1 MSIVHN
7 KDIGTKQKA
16 LAINL
21 DRKIY
26 GSFAE
31 IGAGQDVAANFFKAG
46 ASSGTI
52 AKTMSAYDMTF
63 SDAIYGAQQGR
74 RYVSEPR
81 LISMLEREYGLL
93 IERLAEQR
101 GTTTTFF
108 AFSDTISALNYHKTN
123 DGHGWMGVR
132 FQLEPDGEF
141 NDVVLHVKLLDND
154 NNLQQQAVGILG
166 VNLIYACF
174 YYHEIPP
181 VFLLSL
187 MDNLS
192 KDRIQIDM
200 IRFEGPGFTKVD
212 NRLMSLHL
220 VKYGFSDVAVFGPD
234 GKNLQPSEAL
244 YKKHI
249 VVVRGRFRPIINVHL
264 DMLHTGVKQ
273 FMQEPD
279 VDKTNIVV
287 ITELTLQSLKERNA
301 DQTAEIDEKDF
312 LDRVDIL
319 CSLGQTVLISNFH
332 EYYKL
337 VAYLSKITKLKL
349 GVVLGYPNL
358 EYIFSEEHYGDL
370 PGGILESFATL
381 FSRKVKL
388 FIYPT
393 LRDGVIYNCLR
404 FNLPPHLI
412 DLYRYLIANDKI
424 EDIRHYNENNLH
436 VQTDKVLQLIR
447 QGAPGWEEYVPPEV
461 AAMIKDRR
469 LFGYAGDGPGTGAT
483 GNGETTGNGEGT
495 HNGGETSNGQGTGK
509 DPGKV
514 VDAA

>member
-1 MSIVHN
+1 MSSIHH

-21 DRKIY
+21 DPQIY

-63 SDAIYGAQQGR
+63 SDAIYGIQQVR
-74 RYVSEPR
+74 RYVSENR
-81 LISMLEREYGLL
+81 LISMLDHEYGLL
-93 IERLAEQR
+93 IERLALQR
-101 GTTTTFF
+101 GSSTTFF
-108 AFSDTISALNYHKTN
+108 AFSDTISALNYQKTN

-132 FQLEPDGEF
+132 FQLEPNGPF

-154 NNLQQQAVGILG
+154 NNMQQQAVGVLG
-166 VNLIYACF
+166 VNLIFACF
-174 YYHEIPP
+174 YYYQNPP

-187 MDNLS
+187 MDDLS
-192 KDRIQIDM
+192 NDRIQIDM
-200 IRFEGPGFTKVD
+200 IRFEGPDFSKVD

-220 VKYGFSDVAVFGPD
+220 VKYGFSDAAVFGPD
-234 GKNLQPSEAL
+234 GKNQQPSEVL

-249 VVVRGRFRPIINVHL
+249 VVIRGRFRPIINVHL
-264 DMLHTGVKQ
+264 DMLNNGLKQ

-279 VDKTNIVV
+279 VDKTNVIVV
-287 ITELTLQSLKERNA
+287 TELTLQLLKERNA
-301 DQTAEIDEKDF
+301 DHSAEIDEKDF

-358 EYIFSEEHYGDL
+358 EYIFSEEHYGEL

-393 LRDGVIYNCLR
+393 LRDGVIYNCLK
-404 FNLPPHLI
+404 FSPPPHLI
-412 DLYRYLIANDKI
+412 DLYRYLIANNKI
-424 EDIRHYNENNLH
+424 EDIRHYNENNLN
-436 VQTDKVLQLIR
+436 VQTDKVLQLIK
-447 QGAPGWEEYVPPEV
+447 QGADGWEEYVPAEV
-461 AAMIKDRR
+461 ATMIKDRC
-469 LFGYAGDGPGTGAT
+469 LFGYPCEIKPAS
-483 GNGETTGNGEGT
+483 E
-495 HNGGETSNGQGTGK
+495 
-509 DPGKV
+509 
-514 VDAA
+514 

>member
-1 MSIVHN
+1 MSTTIQN
-7 KDIGTKQKA
+7 TNIGTKQKA

-21 DRKIY
+21 DPQIY

-46 ASSGTI
+46 GSSGTI

-63 SDAIYGAQQGR
+63 SDAIYGVQQTR
-74 RYVSEPR
+74 RYVSEQR
-81 LISMLEREYGLL
+81 LISMLDHEYGLL

-101 GTTTTFF
+101 GDSTTFF
-108 AFSDTISALNYHKTN
+108 AFSDTISALNYQKTN
-123 DGHGWMGVR
+123 EGHGWMGVR
-132 FQLEPDGEF
+132 FQLEPNGVF

-166 VNLIYACF
+166 VNLMYACF
-174 YYHEIPP
+174 YYHENAP

-187 MDNLS
+187 LDELS

-200 IRFEGPGFTKVD
+200 IRFEGPNFTKVD

-220 VKYGFSDVAVFGPD
+220 VKYGFSDAAVFGPD
-234 GKNLQPSEAL
+234 GKNLQPSEVL

-249 VVVRGRFRPIINVHL
+249 VVIRGRFRPLINVHL
-264 DMLHTGVKQ
+264 DMLNTGVKQ
-273 FMQEPD
+273 FMEEPD
-279 VDKTNIVV
+279 VDKNNIVV

-301 DQTAEIDEKDF
+301 DETAEIDEKDF

-337 VAYLSKITKLKL
+337 VSYLSKITKLKM

-358 EYIFSEEHYGDL
+358 EYIFSEEHYQEL

-393 LRDGVIYNCLR
+393 LRDGVIWNCLR
-404 FNLPPHLI
+404 FHPPAHLI
-412 DLYRYLIANDKI
+412 DLYRYLIANNKI
-424 EDIRHYNENNLH
+424 EDIRHYNEKNLH
-436 VQTDKVLQLIR
+436 VQTDIVLQLIK
-447 QGAPGWEEYVPPEV
+447 QGAEGWEQYVPAEV
-461 AAMIKDRR
+461 AAMIKDRC
-469 LFGYAGDGPGTGAT
+469 LFGYACVADPAKEGAAI
-483 GNGETTGNGEGT
+483 
-495 HNGGETSNGQGTGK
+495 SNNNR
-509 DPGKV
+509 
-514 VDAA
+514 

>member
-1 MSIVHN
+1 MSNIYH

-21 DRKIY
+21 DPKIY

-63 SDAIYGAQQGR
+63 SDAIYGVQQVR
-74 RYVSEPR
+74 RYVSENR
-81 LISMLEREYGLL
+81 LISMLDHEYGLL

-101 GTTTTFF
+101 GDTTTFF
-108 AFSDTISALNYHKTN
+108 AFSDTISALNYQKTN
-123 DGHGWMGVR
+123 EGHGWMGVR
-132 FQLEPDGEF
+132 FQLQPNGPF

-154 NNLQQQAVGILG
+154 NNMQQQAVGVLG
-166 VNLIYACF
+166 VNLMFACF
-174 YYHEIPP
+174 YYYENPP

-187 MDNLS
+187 MDDLS

-200 IRFEGPGFTKVD
+200 IRFEGPDFDKVD

-220 VKYGFSDVAVFGPD
+220 VKLGFSDAAVFSPD
-234 GKNLQPSEAL
+234 GDNLQPSEVL

-249 VVVRGRFRPIINVHL
+249 VVIRGRFRPLINVHL
-264 DMLHTGVKQ
+264 DMLNTGVKQ

-279 VDKTNIVV
+279 VDKNNVVV

-301 DQTAEIDEKDF
+301 DETAEIDEKDF

-319 CSLGQTVLISNFH
+319 CSLGQTVMISNFH

-337 VAYLSKITKLKL
+337 VAYLSKITKLKM

-358 EYIFSEEHYGDL
+358 EYIFSEEHYQDL
-370 PGGILESFATL
+370 PGGILESVATL

-393 LRDGVIYNCLR
+393 LRDGVILNCLK
-404 FNLPPHLI
+404 FNPAANLI
-412 DLYRYLIANDKI
+412 DLYRYLIANNKI
-424 EDIRHYNENNLH
+424 EDIRHYKESNLH
-436 VQTDKVLQLIR
+436 VETDNVLQLIK
-447 QGAPGWEEYVPPEV
+447 QGVEGWENYVPPEV
-461 AAMIKDRR
+461 AAMIKDRC
-469 LFGYAGDGPGTGAT
+469 LFGYACEIDPAKAHAATPDSDPGTGV
-483 GNGETTGNGEGT
+483 
-495 HNGGETSNGQGTGK
+495 
-509 DPGKV
+509 GKV
-514 VDAA
+514 

>member
-1 MSIVHN
+1 MNTIRN
-7 KDIGTKQKA
+7 TDIGTKQKA

-21 DRKIY
+21 DPKIY

-63 SDAIYGAQQGR
+63 SDAIYGVQQVR
-74 RYVSEPR
+74 RYVSEQR
-81 LISMLEREYGLL
+81 LISMLDHEYSLL
-93 IERLAEQR
+93 IERLAAQR
-101 GTTTTFF
+101 GDSTTFF

-123 DGHGWMGVR
+123 QGHGWMGVR
-132 FQLEPDGEF
+132 FQLEPNGKF

-154 NNLQQQAVGILG
+154 NNLQQQAAGILG
-166 VNLIYACF
+166 VNLMYACF
-174 YYHEIPP
+174 YFHENPL

-187 MDNLS
+187 MDDLS

-200 IRFEGPGFTKVD
+200 IRFEGPNFTKVD

-220 VKYGFSDVAVFGPD
+220 VKYGFSDAALFGPD
-234 GKNLQPSEAL
+234 GKNQQPSEVL

-249 VVVRGRFRPIINVHL
+249 VVVRGRFRPLINVHM
-264 DMLHTGVKQ
+264 DMLNTGVKQ
-273 FMQEPD
+273 FLQEPD
-279 VDKTNIVV
+279 VDRNNVIV
-287 ITELTLQSLKERNA
+287 IAELTLQSLQERDA
-301 DQTAEIDEKDF
+301 VDTAEIDEKDF

-337 VAYLSKITKLKL
+337 VAYLSTITKLKM

-358 EYIFSEEHYGDL
+358 EYIFSEEHYQDL
-370 PGGILESFATL
+370 PGGILESFAAL

-393 LRDGVIYNCLR
+393 LRDGVIMNGLR
-404 FNLPPHLI
+404 FSPPPHLV
-412 DLYRYLIANDKI
+412 DLYRYLISNNKI
-424 EDIRHYNENNLH
+424 EDISHYREKNLNL
-436 VQTDKVLQLIR
+436 QTDKILKLIKE
-447 QGAPGWEEYVPPEV
+447 GSEGWQEFVPAEV
-461 AAMIKDRR
+461 AALIKERC
-469 LFGYAGDGPGTGAT
+469 LFGYPCAVEPAKDNTVLKSGDIKTA
-483 GNGETTGNGEGT
+483 
-495 HNGGETSNGQGTGK
+495 
-509 DPGKV
+509 
-514 VDAA
+514 VDNA

>member
-1 MSIVHN
+1 MNIDHN
-7 KDIGTKQKA
+7 TNLGTKQKA

-21 DRKIY
+21 NPEIY

-63 SDAIYGAQQGR
+63 SDAIYGAQQVR
-74 RYVSEPR
+74 RYVSEQR
-81 LISMLEREYGLL
+81 LISMLEKEYGLL

-101 GTTTTFF
+101 GDHTTFF

-123 DGHGWMGVR
+123 EGHGWMGVR
-132 FQLEPDGEF
+132 FQLEPNGEF

-154 NNLQQQAVGILG
+154 NNLQQQAVGVLG

-174 YYHEIPP
+174 YYQDSPP
-181 VFLLSL
+181 TFLQSL
-187 MDNLS
+187 MDDLS

-200 IRFEGPGFTKVD
+200 IRFEGPGFSKVD

-234 GKNLQPSEAL
+234 GKNQQPSEAL

-249 VVVRGRFRPIINVHL
+249 VVIRGRFRPIINVHL
-264 DMLHTGVKQ
+264 DMLNTGVKQ

-279 VDKTNIVV
+279 VDKNNVHLIM
-287 ITELTLQSLKERNA
+287 ELTLQSLKERNA
-301 DQTAEIDEKDF
+301 AENDEIDEKDF

-358 EYIFSEEHYGDL
+358 EYIFSEEHYNDL

-393 LRDGVIYNCLR
+393 LRDGVIWNCLR
-404 FNLPPHLI
+404 FHPPAHLI
-412 DLYRYLIANDKI
+412 DLYRYLIANNKI
-424 EDIRHYNENNLH
+424 EDIRHYNENTLH
-436 VQTDKVLQLIR
+436 VQPDKVLQLIK
-447 QGAPGWEEYVPPEV
+447 QGAEGWEEYVPPEV
-461 AAMIKDRR
+461 ATMIKERC
-469 LFGYAGDGPGTGAT
+469 LFGYVCKNNPSKEGAAQ
-483 GNGETTGNGEGT
+483 N
-495 HNGGETSNGQGTGK
+495 NGGTE
-509 DPGKV
+509 
-514 VDAA
+514 AA

>member
-1 MSIVHN
+1 MNSIHN

-21 DRKIY
+21 DPEIY

-63 SDAIYGAQQGR
+63 SDAIYGVQPGR
-74 RYVSEPR
+74 RYVSEHR
-81 LISMLEREYGLL
+81 LISMLDHEYGLL

-101 GTTTTFF
+101 GNTTTFF
-108 AFSDTISALNYHKTN
+108 AFSGTFSALNYHKTN
-123 DGHGWMGVR
+123 EGHGWMGVR
-132 FQLEPDGEF
+132 FQLEPNGMLH
-141 NDVVLHVKLLDND
+141 DVVIHVKLLDND

-174 YYHEIPP
+174 YYHANPP
-181 VFLLSL
+181 VFLISL
-187 MDNLS
+187 MDNLA

-200 IRFEGPGFTKVD
+200 IRFEGPNFSKVD

-220 VKYGFSDVAVFGPD
+220 VKYGFSDAALFSPN
-234 GKNLQPSEAL
+234 GKNLQPSEVL

-249 VVVRGRFRPIINVHL
+249 VVIRGRFRPIINVHL
-264 DMLHTGVKQ
+264 DMLSTGVKQ

-279 VDKTNIVV
+279 VDKTNVMVV
-287 ITELTLQSLKERNA
+287 TELTLQSLKERNA
-301 DQTAEIDEKDF
+301 DKTAEIDEKDF

-337 VAYLSKITKLKL
+337 IAYLSKITKLKM

-358 EYIFSEEHYGDL
+358 EYIFSEDHYKDL

-393 LRDGVIYNCLR
+393 LRDGVIWNCLR
-404 FNLPPHLI
+404 FHPPAHLI
-412 DLYRYLIANDKI
+412 DLYRYLIANNKI
-424 EDIRHYNENNLH
+424 EDIRHYNENNLN
-436 VQTDKVLQLIR
+436 VQTDKVLQLIK
-447 QGAPGWEEYVPPEV
+447 QGVTGWEEYVPSEV
-461 AAMIKDRR
+461 ATMIKDRR
-469 LFGYAGDGPGTGAT
+469 LFGYSSEINLSKEGIHITGDDIDTAL
-483 GNGETTGNGEGT
+483 
-495 HNGGETSNGQGTGK
+495 
-509 DPGKV
+509 
-514 VDAA
+514 DAS